1 MQVGNQRLRGHI
13 AVHDER
19 GRHFLRQLE
28 GVEHAPFR
36 VAVGKNAFGAHRQ
49 ILHQHCG
56 KETEVTLHDGGRCLD
71 IPDEADVPMPLLNQP
86 VGQLR
91 RAESVVADNGVSG
104 DKGVV
109 EVQTDD
115 GHFLPRQQ
123 LHIRGG

>member
-1 MQVGNQRLRGHI
+1 MME
-13 AVHDER
+13 D
-19 GRHFLRQLE
+19 
-28 GVEHAPFR
+28 
-36 VAVGKNAFGAHRQ
+36 VALISPTK
-49 ILHQHCG
+49 
-56 KETEVTLHDGGRCLD
+56 
-71 IPDEADVPMPLLNQP
+71 PMPLLNQP
-86 VGQLR
+86 GGQLR